1 MQMIKYD
8 RKTSFKTDINFLGLE
23 QAQKI
28 LKFHKSFPNYQ
39 PTPLAELDH
48 LAKELNVGKVFVKDE
63 SYRFGINSFKALGG
77 SYAIGSYLAAQ
88 LEMDISELPY
98 SALISEEVKAKLGEL
113 TFVTATDGNHGRGVA
128 WTAKQ
133 FKQKSIVY
141 MPKGS
146 SIERLNHILAEGAEC
161 SITDVNYDSS
171 VRLASENAK
180 KNGWVLVQD
189 TSWEGYE
196 EIPKK
201 IMQGYLTMVLEAYE
215 QLCML
220 DEIPTHIFIQA
231 GVGSMAA
238 AVQGFFASVYG
249 ENRPI
254 IVVVEP
260 DKADCIF
267 RTAAA
272 NDGKLH
278 YVTDDMDTI
287 MAGLACGEPSSIG
300 WPILRDY
307 ADGFISC
314 PDRIA
319 AQGMRILAN
328 PLNNDRRV
336 ISGESGAAGIGV
348 ASEILRRPEYSNL
361 KEQLNLNAD
370 SRLLFFSTEGDTD
383 AENYKKIVWDGAY
396 SI

>member
-8 RKTSFKTDINFLGLE
+8 RKASSKTDINFLGLE
-23 QAQKI
+23 QAQKV
-28 LKFHKSFPNYQ
+28 LRFHKSFPNYQ